1 MGISNGSRK
10 LRNATLVFLVKKNQ
24 GKISDICLAMKKRGF
39 GIGRWNGAGGKVGD
53 NHKETVIEAAR
64 REAKEEI
71 GVDINIV
78 DFYKVAELTFY
89 FPRNPAWDQLVH
101 VYFTES
107 WSGEPAESEEMSP
120 KWFPVSEIPYRIMWP
135 DDEFWLPEALKSN
148 LLKATFKFGE
158 NDVIFGK
165 EINIC
170 ENLEI
175 ENIN

>member
-1 MGISNGSRK
+1 
-10 LRNATLVFLVKKNQ
+10 
-24 GKISDICLAMKKRGF
+24 
-39 GIGRWNGAGGKVGD
+39 
-53 NHKETVIEAAR
+53 
-64 REAKEEI
+64 
-71 GVDINIV
+71 
-78 DFYKVAELTFY
+78 
-89 FPRNPAWDQLVH
+89 QLVH
-101 VYFTES
+101 AYFTES

-120 KWFPVSEIPYRIMWP
+120 KWFPVSKIPYRIMWP